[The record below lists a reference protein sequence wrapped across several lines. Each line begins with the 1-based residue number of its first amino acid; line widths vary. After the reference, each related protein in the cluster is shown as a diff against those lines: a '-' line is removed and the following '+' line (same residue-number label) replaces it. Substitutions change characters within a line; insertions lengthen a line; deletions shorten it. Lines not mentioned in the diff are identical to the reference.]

1 VPSLPQLIAE
11 HPQIPLVAAA
21 FLLAALSVLVIAVP
35 RGAMWRLAGRIG
47 LFVAL
52 TVALVSQGIVP
63 YQPGPKAA
71 VTAAGQIGVYFVEIL
86 WWVALTRCLVGVV
99 DAFVILERR
108 PQESRLFQQL
118 IAGLIYLGVVLAIAG
133 NVFNMPIGALFA
145 TSGAVAIIA
154 GLALQSTLADVFSG
168 IAISLGR
175 SYRIGDSIIIDGG
188 VEGKIVEA
196 NWQAVQLLTPDN
208 DLAIIPNSVL
218 AKAKIV
224 NVSYPDETHDNMLLI
239 RLQPTT
245 APSHFVEVALEA
257 LASCNLIMHEPA
269 PSVTVKSLNA
279 SAIEL
284 ELRYRVHK
292 GSTSN
297 KARNEVF
304 DRIFRHFVAA
314 GLRFAPVAGIADFLA
329 EGAALAPPSSF
340 ETILRNVPLFATLGE
355 EHKKLLAAKMGKKE
369 YAAGDLVLERGAL
382 SQTLSII
389 QSGALAVYNLREG
402 REHELLRLAP
412 GDYFG
417 EGGFLLGE
425 PQSTAMRAITHAVVF
440 EIHADDLCPILKERP
455 SLSKELGEALAR
467 RRAMLAAKDAAD
479 SRHVD
484 HSAKR
489 FADRI
494 RQLFQLDLSPP
505 G

>member
-1 VPSLPQLIAE
+1 
-11 HPQIPLVAAA
+11 
-21 FLLAALSVLVIAVP
+21 
-35 RGAMWRLAGRIG
+35 MG

-52 TVALVSQGIVP
+52 TTALASVGIQP
-63 YQPGPKAA
+63 YQPRPNAA

-196 NWQAVQLLTPDN
+196 NWQAVQLLTPNN

-224 NVSYPDETHDNMLLI
+224 NVSYPDETHDESLLI
-239 RLQPTT
+239 RLQPAT

-257 LASCNLIMHEPA
+257 LASCNLIMHQPA
-269 PSVTVKSLNA
+269 PSVAVKSLNA

-292 GSTSN
+292 GSISD

-329 EGAALAPPSSF
+329 PAVEGEALAPPSAL

-355 EHKKLLAAKMGKKE
+355 EHKKLLAAKMRKKE
-369 YAAGDLVLERGAL
+369 YAAGDPVLERGAM
-382 SQTLSII
+382 SQTLFII

-417 EGGFLLGE
+417 ESGFLLGE
-425 PQSTAMRAITHAVVF
+425 PQRATTRALTRAVVF
-440 EIHADDLCPILKERP
+440 EIHADDLGPILKERP
-455 SLSKELGEALAR
+455 SLSKELGEALAS
-467 RRAMLAAKDAAD
+467 RRAILAAKDAAG
-479 SRHVD
+479 SRATEQ
-484 HSAKR
+484 SATR

-494 RQLFQLDLSPP
+494 RQLFQLDPSSP